1 MELWNSFETKI
12 PGPISKI
19 NSLKMISDFYHI
31 NPLSMA
37 KKIDFII
44 LNVIPTTDLATGISS
59 CNSGGGSAKVLDY
72 VLL

>member
-1 MELWNSFETKI
+1 
-12 PGPISKI
+12 
-19 NSLKMISDFYHI
+19 
-31 NPLSMA
+31 MA